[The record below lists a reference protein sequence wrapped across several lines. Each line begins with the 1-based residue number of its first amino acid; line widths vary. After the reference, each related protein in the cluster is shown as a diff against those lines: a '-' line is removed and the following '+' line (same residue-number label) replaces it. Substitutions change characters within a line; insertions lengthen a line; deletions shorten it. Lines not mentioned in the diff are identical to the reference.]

1 VHIYKCVYIY
11 TEVVVS
17 CLRKREHKSSAPTG
31 ALSHT
36 IIASSPLIMDGV
48 EWALRHS
55 LLLTVSV
62 RL

>member
-1 VHIYKCVYIY
+1 MRVCRN
-11 TEVVVS
+11 TEEVVS
-17 CLRKREHKSSAPTG
+17 CLRKRGHKSSAPTG

-36 IIASSPLIMDGV
+36 VTLSSPLIMDGV
-48 EWALRHS
+48 EWAQRHI